1 MPREKGVADRTLLII
16 KPDAVERNLIGQ
28 IIERLERARFK
39 IVAMKMVQ
47 LSYDEARRFYAV
59 HEGRPFLDG
68 LCKFMS
74 SGSIVPM
81 IIESSGDT
89 VSGVR
94 ALIGAT
100 DPSQASPGTVRHD
113 LAISLTKNSVH
124 ASDGKETAKTE
135 IEFFFS

>member
-1 MPREKGVADRTLLII
+1 MPKEKNMADRTLVII

-28 IIERLERARFK
+28 IIERLEKAGFK
-39 IVAMKMVQ
+39 IADMKMIQ
-47 LSYDEARRFYAV
+47 LSYDEARKFYAV
-59 HEGRPFLDG
+59 HEGRPFLDD
-68 LCKFMS
+68 LCNYMS
-74 SGSIVPM
+74 SGPVVPM
-81 IIESSGDT
+81 IIESDSDT
-89 VSGVR
+89 ISGVR

-100 DPSQASPGTVRHD
+100 DPSKAAPGTVRHD